1 MIELKNENIEMDSI
15 MEELKDEKTELTIAL
30 DVAKKAAEE
39 LKQLKVRRNFISS
52 FQSEF
57 RRTKKAERNNL
68 HQTKCAWRKSL

>member
-39 LKQLKVRRNFISS
+39 LKQLKVKLRQNFLSS
-52 FQSEF
+52 QS
-57 RRTKKAERNNL
+57 
-68 HQTKCAWRKSL
+68 